1 MNMNNIINH
10 AKEDEEDLFLRLHL
24 DVKKMHYILMQCRT
38 FPLEDI
44 KDKEIIGVVISA
56 PNDLAEFVIEKN
68 EPLFIQQTFSELF
81 IMAGISF
88 FERYCKEWFAWG
100 LKYSPTRLNFFGN
113 KSIDILEITNSNDVK
128 QTIIN
133 KIVDDINFQDIEICN
148 KKFNDV
154 YGFKMFSNIKDI
166 HKFKKILNHRHIISH
181 NCGCIDTIYTK
192 KMGMSDKF
200 VGSPILIKDEQLEE
214 FLNLLMECIYRLYEN
229 IPPKIYND
237 LENDIKKD

>member
-1 MNMNNIINH
+1 
-10 AKEDEEDLFLRLHL
+10 
-24 DVKKMHYILMQCRT
+24 MHCRT

-44 KDKEIIGVVISA
+44 EDNEIVGVVIPA
-56 PNDLAEFVIEKN
+56 PNDLGEFVIEKN
-68 EPLFIQQTFSELF
+68 EPLLIRQTFSELI

-88 FERYCKEWFAWG
+88 FEKSCKEWFAWG
-100 LKYSPTRLNFFGN
+100 LKYSPTRLNIFGN
-113 KSIDILEITNSNDVK
+113 KSIDISEILDSKDVK

-192 KMGMSDKF
+192 KMGMSGKS
-200 VGSPILIKDEQLEE
+200 VGSLILIKVEQLEE
-214 FLNLLMECIYRLYEN
+214 FLNLLMECLYRLYEN